1 MFSYSRFRNRRN
13 TMRALL
19 PLLLGASC
27 ILAHAYRYQRKTFTP
42 RVEALLANLTV
53 QQQIGQMSQ
62 V

>member
-1 MFSYSRFRNRRN
+1 MLSYSRFRNRRN

-27 ILAHAYRYQRKTFTP
+27 ILAHAYQRKTFTP